1 MYWGYHHHD
10 NVQPSSNLVNRK
22 LRILNRD
29 LSIYVFPQIPSSH
42 LSSDLTASEEQRVYF
57 DLNLKRP
64 STKLL
69 YVTPE
74 KLSVS
79 TRLLHTLQSLHGR
92 QMLDRFVID
101 EAHCISQWGHDF
113 RPV

>member
-1 MYWGYHHHD
+1 M
-10 NVQPSSNLVNRK
+10 
-22 LRILNRD
+22 
-29 LSIYVFPQIPSSH
+29 YVFPQIPSSH

-74 KLSVS
+74 KVSVS